1 MRPCGLV
8 VSVELVCYFN
18 PRTHTGC
25 DTTIVLIATP
35 YSIFQSTHPH
45 GVRRIWQ
52 GLHLRQGNFNPRT
65 HTGCDLTTKKSR
77 TASRSYFNPRTHT
90 GCDIVF
96 LPFHRSGLPYFNPRT
111 HTGCDA
117 LIFTILNISTQIS
130 IHAPTR
136 GATLAL
142 YLSFYLI
149 CYFNPRT
156 HTGCD
161 VSSHQAYFC
170 CTEYFN
176 PRTHTGCDLWK
187 GAYYEQGLL
196 DFNPRTH
203 TGCDSI
209 KSMGCRLS
217 QVFQSTHPHG
227 VRLAIALRYIFVGRI
242 SIHAP
247 TRGATEVLK

>member
-111 HTGCDA
+111 HTGCDVRCR
-117 LIFTILNISTQIS
+117 SS
-130 IHAPTR
+130 CPV
-136 GATLAL
+136 L
-142 YLSFYLI
+142 YR
-149 CYFNPRT
+149 YFNPRT

-161 VSSHQAYFC
+161 RS
-170 CTEYFN
+170 E
-176 PRTHTGCDLWK
+176 
-187 GAYYEQGLL
+187 
-196 DFNPRTH
+196 
-203 TGCDSI
+203 SI
-209 KSMGCRLS
+209 SL
-217 QVFQSTHPHG
+217 QLT
-227 VRLAIALRYIFVGRI
+227 L
-242 SIHAP
+242 
-247 TRGATEVLK
+247 